1 MGDEPLDVKR
11 DLDGGRGVRCPL
23 CFIQGCVKFLDSIDQ
38 SSCIARGHVFDCPLE
53 LHRLLFCL
61 EPCYKAN
68 VAPLGGLGGCV
79 DCAAFNFFV
88 VLPESPGG
96 VG

>member
-53 LHRLLFCL
+53 LH
-61 EPCYKAN
+61 
-68 VAPLGGLGGCV
+68 
-79 DCAAFNFFV
+79 
-88 VLPESPGG
+88 
-96 VG
+96 